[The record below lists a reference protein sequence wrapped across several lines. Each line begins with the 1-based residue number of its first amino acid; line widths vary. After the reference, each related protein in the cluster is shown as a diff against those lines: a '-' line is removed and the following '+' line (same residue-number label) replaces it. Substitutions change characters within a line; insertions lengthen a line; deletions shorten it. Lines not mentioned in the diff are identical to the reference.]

1 MTENHDLG
9 VEVRTGEIVVT
20 MPGTGYVMTYIK
32 PVYFS
37 ILISKPFK
45 WKRDYSEAPITPAEF
60 KKQADAAAKVK
71 ARELG
76 WID

>member
-1 MTENHDLG
+1 MTENHDLC
-9 VEVRTGEIVVT
+9 VEIRTSEIVVT
-20 MPGTGYVMTYIK
+20 MPGTSYAMTYIK
-32 PVYFS
+32 PVFFS

-45 WKRDYSEAPITPAEF
+45 WKRDYSQAPITPAEF
-60 KKQADAAAKVK
+60 KKQADVAAKVK